1 MTDKYE
7 EKYLKYKQKYLEL
20 KNQIGGI
27 GEIIEIAPEAKKAAA
42 EKAASEAHYKLIKEK
57 ADAEVHDIFI
67 KEKAVAAE
75 KAAAAEAQ
83 ASAESHAAAE
93 ALYRS
98 TKLTVL
104 PDGTTFKCFKCINKQ
119 GDTTGLKTGVIVG
132 KTNETNN
139 LQEIIYK
146 VVFFGEDNI
155 TTLKRSEITPTGIAG
170 LAAAADLAKKNTVI
184 GVVKAASAAVSAANT
199 AVDTY
204 KKVSPKVYQGA
215 LSAANTAVDTYKK
228 VSPKVY
234 QGALSAANT
243 AVDTYK
249 KVSPKVYQGALSAAK
264 TAADTYKKVSPKVYQ
279 GAISAASKTAS
290 AASAAAEAAKNTYNR
305 FSPKIAANL
314 KQGATAVAAA
324 ASSAASAAASA
335 AKKTPGIFES
345 IGNAFT
351 NKTTAASVAS
361 EPLSQVAPPKDL
373 NTTIKGIL
381 DASEY

>member
-75 KAAAAEAQ
+75 KAAAAAEAQ
-83 ASAESHAAAE
+83 ASAESHAAAD

-215 LSAANTAVDTYKK
+215 LSAA
-228 VSPKVY
+228 
-234 QGALSAANT
+234 
-243 AVDTYK
+243 
-249 KVSPKVYQGALSAAK
+249 K

-351 NKTTAASVAS
+351 NKTTATPVAS
-361 EPLSQVAPPKDL
+361 EPSSQVAPPKDL

>member
-75 KAAAAEAQ
+75 KAAAAAEAQ
-83 ASAESHAAAE
+83 ASAESHAAAD

-184 GVVKAASAAVSAANT
+184 GVVKAASAAV
-199 AVDTY
+199 
-204 KKVSPKVYQGA
+204 
-215 LSAANTAVDTYKK
+215 
-228 VSPKVY
+228 
-234 QGALSAANT
+234 SAANT

>member
-119 GDTTGLKTGVIVG
+119 GDKTGLKTGVIVG

-184 GVVKAASAAVSAANT
+184 GVVKAASAAV
-199 AVDTY
+199 
-204 KKVSPKVYQGA
+204 
-215 LSAANTAVDTYKK
+215 
-228 VSPKVY
+228 
-234 QGALSAANT
+234 SAANT

>member
-7 EKYLKYKQKYLEL
+7 EKYLKYNQKYLEL

-27 GEIIEIAPEAKKAAA
+27 TEIAPEAEKAAA
-42 EKAASEAHYKLIKEK
+42 EKAS
-57 ADAEVHDIFI
+57 
-67 KEKAVAAE
+67 AE
-75 KAAAAEAQ
+75 KKAAGIIAPAAINAAAKHAAEAAKAQ
-83 ASAESHAAAE
+83 AEAESHAEAE

-98 TKLTVL
+98 YKLTEL
-104 PDGTTFKCFKCINKQ
+104 PDGTTFKCNKQ
-119 GDTTGLKTGVIVG
+119 ELKHGPKTGVIVG

-139 LQEIIYK
+139 LHEIIYK
-146 VVFFGEDNI
+146 VVFSGEDTI
-155 TTLKRSEITPTGIAG
+155 KTLKRSEITPTGIAG
-170 LAAAADLAKKNTVI
+170 LAAAADLAKKNTVIGAKVIGKYGSI

-215 LSAANTAVDTYKK
+215 
-228 VSPKVY
+228 
-234 QGALSAANT
+234 
-243 AVDTYK
+243 
-249 KVSPKVYQGALSAAK
+249 
-264 TAADTYKKVSPKVYQ
+264 
-279 GAISAASKTAS
+279 ISAASKTVY
-290 AASAAAEAAKNTYNR
+290 AASAAAEAAKNTYKR

-351 NKTTAASVAS
+351 NKTTAAPASPVAS
-361 EPLSQVAPPKDL
+361 EPSSPVASPVAQEPSGDL
-373 NTTIKGIL
+373 NTKLKSIL

>member
-215 LSAANTAVDTYKK
+215 LSAA
-228 VSPKVY
+228 
-234 QGALSAANT
+234 
-243 AVDTYK
+243 
-249 KVSPKVYQGALSAAK
+249 K

>member
-7 EKYLKYKQKYLEL
+7 EKYLKYNQKYLEL

-27 GEIIEIAPEAKKAAA
+27 TEIAPEAEKAAA
-42 EKAASEAHYKLIKEK
+42 EKAS
-57 ADAEVHDIFI
+57 
-67 KEKAVAAE
+67 AE
-75 KAAAAEAQ
+75 KKAAGIIAPAAINAAAKHAAEAAKAQ
-83 ASAESHAAAE
+83 AEAESHAEAE

-98 TKLTVL
+98 YKLTEL
-104 PDGTTFKCFKCINKQ
+104 PDGTTFKCNKQ
-119 GDTTGLKTGVIVG
+119 ELKHGPKTGVIVG

-139 LQEIIYK
+139 LHEIIYK
-146 VVFFGEDNI
+146 VVFSGEDTI
-155 TTLKRSEITPTGIAG
+155 KTLKRSEITPTGIAG
-170 LAAAADLAKKNTVI
+170 LAAAADLAKKNTVIGAKVIGKYGSI

-204 KKVSPKVYQGA
+204 KKVSPKVYQGE
-215 LSAANTAVDTYKK
+215 
-228 VSPKVY
+228 
-234 QGALSAANT
+234 
-243 AVDTYK
+243 
-249 KVSPKVYQGALSAAK
+249 LSAAK

-279 GAISAASKTAS
+279 GAISAASKTVY
-290 AASAAAEAAKNTYNR
+290 AASAAAEAAKNTYKR

-351 NKTTAASVAS
+351 NKTTAAPASPVAS
-361 EPLSQVAPPKDL
+361 EPSSPVASPVAQEPSGDL
-373 NTTIKGIL
+373 NTKLKSIL

>member
-75 KAAAAEAQ
+75 KAAAAAEAQ
-83 ASAESHAAAE
+83 ASAESHAAAD

-184 GVVKAASAAVSAANT
+184 GVVKAASAAV
-199 AVDTY
+199 
-204 KKVSPKVYQGA
+204 
-215 LSAANTAVDTYKK
+215 SAANTAVDTYKK

>member
-75 KAAAAEAQ
+75 KAAAAAEAQ
-83 ASAESHAAAE
+83 ASAESHAAAD

-119 GDTTGLKTGVIVG
+119 GDKTGLKTGVIVG

-184 GVVKAASAAVSAANT
+184 GVVKAASAAV
-199 AVDTY
+199 
-204 KKVSPKVYQGA
+204 
-215 LSAANTAVDTYKK
+215 
-228 VSPKVY
+228 
-234 QGALSAANT
+234 SAANT